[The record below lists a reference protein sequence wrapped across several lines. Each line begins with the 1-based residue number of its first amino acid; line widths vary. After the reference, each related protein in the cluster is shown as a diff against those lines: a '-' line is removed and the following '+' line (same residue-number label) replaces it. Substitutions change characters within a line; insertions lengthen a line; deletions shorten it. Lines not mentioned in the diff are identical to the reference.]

1 MSSTTMSAT
10 LLLCC
15 GFAGAYVP
23 SAAVAAQRFSP
34 AAIAALPTA
43 SRTSPVVARAN
54 TEARKKAKSV
64 AMTRM
69 SANGRRKPPTFNEFG
84 VVKTAEDKAGKRAGK
99 RVDVML
105 LKDVDGVG
113 VAGDIVAVA
122 RPMFDNVLR
131 RTGKARLPRAAEVK
145 KALAEADAAPV
156 ASVAEQ
162 PLM

>member
-1 MSSTTMSAT
+1 MSAT

-15 GFAGAYVP
+15 AFAGAYVP
-23 SAAVAAQRFSP
+23 SAAVTVQRS
-34 AAIAALPTA
+34 AAIAALPTP

-131 RTGKARLPRAAEVK
+131 RTGKARLPRAAELK
-145 KALAEADAAPV
+145 KRALAGADAAPV

-162 PLM
+162 PPM

>member
-1 MSSTTMSAT
+1 MSTT

-15 GFAGAYVP
+15 AFAGAYVP
-23 SAAVAAQRFSP
+23 SAAVTVQRS

-145 KALAEADAAPV
+145 KASVKKALAGADAAKV

-162 PLM
+162 PPM